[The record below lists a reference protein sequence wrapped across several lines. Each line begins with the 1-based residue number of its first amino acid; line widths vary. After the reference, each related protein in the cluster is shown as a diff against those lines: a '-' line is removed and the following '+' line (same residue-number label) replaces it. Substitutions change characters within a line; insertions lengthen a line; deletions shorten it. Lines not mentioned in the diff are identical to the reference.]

1 MIGVQRSFAMQS
13 QPNPPSGVEPAG
25 KKGPGAQ
32 KNQGAGQSGPGGLSG
47 GVDVGA
53 NAPGRT
59 DRGGKQDN

>member
-1 MIGVQRSFAMQS
+1 MQS